1 MIIKNF
7 ELQKLEKIKVNLV
20 LLYGENEGL
29 KQKIIND
36 FFTKGFDGEIQR
48 YEEEEIFVNYDNF
61 MSSLL
66 NKSFF
71 CDKKLLIFSRTSE
84 KILKFID
91 EVIKKNLNDIRI
103 IINSKSLEK
112 KSKLR
117 SFFEKED
124 SCACIPFYE
133 DDEKTL
139 NQIALNFFNKNKV
152 NISREIINIIVQ
164 RCRGDRQNLDNE
176 LNKISSL
183 LLTKEKISMED
194 IIKITN
200 LAENYSISELI
211 DNCLAKN
218 INKVNR
224 IINENKFSAD
234 ECVLILRT
242 LLFKTK
248 RLLELTKKNIENK
261 NIDLTI
267 SSFKPPIFWKD
278 KQIVKNQIM
287 NWKIDEVENLII
299 NIKNTEINIKKHATN
314 SLYLVLNF
322 ILTTSKVN
330 N

>member
-61 MSSLL
+61 ISSLL

-211 DNCLAKN
+211 DNCLEKN

-248 RLLELTKKNIENK
+248 RLLELSKKNIENK

-287 NWKIDEVENLII
+287 NWKINEVENLII

-322 ILTTSKVN
+322 ILATSKVN

>member
-61 MSSLL
+61 ISSLL

-248 RLLELTKKNIENK
+248 RLLELSKKNIENK

-267 SSFKPPIFWKD
+267 SSFKPTIFWKD

-287 NWKIDEVENLII
+287 NWKINEVENLII

-322 ILTTSKVN
+322 ILATSKVN

>member
-61 MSSLL
+61 ISSLL

-248 RLLELTKKNIENK
+248 RLLELSKKNIENK

-287 NWKIDEVENLII
+287 NWKINEVENLII

-322 ILTTSKVN
+322 ILATSKVN